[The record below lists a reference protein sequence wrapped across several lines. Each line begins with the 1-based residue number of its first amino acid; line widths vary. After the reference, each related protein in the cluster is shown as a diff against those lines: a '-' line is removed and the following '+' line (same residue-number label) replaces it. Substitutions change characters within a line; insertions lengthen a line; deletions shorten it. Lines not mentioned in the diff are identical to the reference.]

1 MSEPFLELTSQ
12 PLFRVEHGR
21 ALHLEVVLL
30 SVVRL
35 KLGRRHL
42 AELALRLRLGLSL
55 LLPRREIALPL
66 RVRVDW
72 PAAPLWRHVIGG
84 ALPLRCEAKLPLRVR
99 LDLRAAPMLAQWDVP
114 RPGPRTQKSVPRS
127 LTGGLAQQPSRVA
140 RLLALLCTLLQPRSL
155 RSLTALGHEGIIV
168 LDDVVT

>member
-1 MSEPFLELTSQ
+1 MSEPYLEPTSQ
-12 PLFRVEHGR
+12 PLFRAEHGR

-72 PAAPLWRHVIGG
+72 PAASIATG
-84 ALPLRCEAKLPLRVR
+84 AAV
-99 LDLRAAPMLAQWDVP
+99 D
-114 RPGPRTQKSVPRS
+114 
-127 LTGGLAQQPSRVA
+127 
-140 RLLALLCTLLQPRSL
+140 
-155 RSLTALGHEGIIV
+155 
-168 LDDVVT
+168 